1 MGIMGVF
8 KGEKERHMAKDL
20 ISDLEGGLCLVKFR
34 SLKSGKVRELEFTL
48 SPEYTAG
55 TPIKINQHEDNDKI
69 LMYNCTFEKWD
80 DLERETILEWIK
92 LY

>member
-8 KGEKERHMAKDL
+8 KGEEKRHMAKDL

-48 SPEYTAG
+48 SPQFTAG
-55 TPIKINQHEDNDKI
+55 TPIQINQREDNDKI